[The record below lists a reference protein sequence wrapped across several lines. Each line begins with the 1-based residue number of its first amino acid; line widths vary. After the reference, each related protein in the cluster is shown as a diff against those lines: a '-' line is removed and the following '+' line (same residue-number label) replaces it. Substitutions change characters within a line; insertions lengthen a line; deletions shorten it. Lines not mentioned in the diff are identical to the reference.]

1 MPPKGKVKTKAA
13 PAQLADQAQAGSLT
27 PNAKF
32 LAEMEQLIDAIEAS
46 PHFGGLK
53 DMKPTGV
60 GEGGSAPAFDL
71 KECHKALETGGEYMR
86 CANLNWLDWK
96 YCTAP
101 GVPVLRASVASYA
114 DAQYS
119 TKNGKLETLH
129 IVVALDDVQANPLD
143 KKGALQA
150 VSPQEEVL
158 APYYALGT
166 AVKNKAIAKS
176 DADKWKLF
184 MSTAVFTF
192 KLLPGKEQK
201 EFETIQIR
209 QKTAHLHTLVAYTPV
224 QWVYNILQM
233 KKDRDGKT
241 TAIELAALFTKHEF
255 KAAKGQ
261 EDISVTFVENALYI
275 GTYGIVY
282 PDVTA
287 ALIEGAELYS
297 HRSMFDSV
305 SKIKGIITKCR
316 QDATN
321 TKWCFTFM
329 LDRVRAG
336 HQATSYF
343 SSNAALFGTKDS
355 SL

>member
-1 MPPKGKVKTKAA
+1 MPPKGKVKAKAA

-32 LAEMEQLIDAIEAS
+32 IAEMEHLIDGIEAS

-71 KECHKALETGGEYMR
+71 KECQKALETGGEYLC
-86 CANLNWLDWK
+86 CANLNWLDWR

-101 GVPVLRASVASYA
+101 GVPVLRSSVAAYA
-114 DAQYS
+114 HAQYG
-119 TKNGKLETLH
+119 TMWCKLETLH
-129 IVVALDDVQANPLD
+129 IVVALDDVKANPLEQ
-143 KKGALQA
+143 KGALQA

-166 AVKNKAIAKS
+166 AVKKKTIAKS

-184 MSTAVFTF
+184 MTTILVTF

-201 EFETIQIR
+201 EFETIRIR
-209 QKTAHLHTLVAYTPV
+209 QKTVHLYTLVAYTPV
-224 QWVYNILQM
+224 QWVYKILQM

-261 EDISVTFVENALYI
+261 EEISVTFVENALYI
-275 GTYGIVY
+275 GTHGIAY

-297 HRSMFDSV
+297 HSSMFDSV

-316 QDATN
+316 LDATK

-336 HQATSYF
+336 HQAASDF

>member
-1 MPPKGKVKTKAA
+1 MPPKGKVKAKAA
-13 PAQLADQAQAGSLT
+13 PAQLADQAQAGSLA

-32 LAEMEQLIDAIEAS
+32 MAEMEQLVDAVDAS
-46 PHFGGLK
+46 PHFVGLR

-71 KECHKALETGGEYMR
+71 KECQKALATGGEYL
-86 CANLNWLDWK
+86 CCVNFSWLDWK
-96 YCTAP
+96 YGTAP
-101 GVPVLRASVASYA
+101 GVPVLRSSVASYA
-114 DAQYS
+114 DAQYG
-119 TKNGKLETLH
+119 TKTSKLETLN
-129 IVVALDDVQANPLD
+129 IVVALDDVKANPLEQ
-143 KKGALQA
+143 KGALQA

-184 MSTAVFTF
+184 MTTTLVTF

-209 QKTAHLHTLVAYTPV
+209 QKTAHLHTLISYTPV

-275 GTYGIVY
+275 GTYGLVH

-297 HRSMFDSV
+297 HGSMFDSV

-316 QDATN
+316 LDAAKI
-321 TKWCFTFM
+321 KWCFTFM

-336 HQATSYF
+336 HQATSDL

>member
-1 MPPKGKVKTKAA
+1 MPPKGKVKAKAA
-13 PAQLADQAQAGSLT
+13 PAQLADQAQAGSLA
-27 PNAKF
+27 PNAKLF
-32 LAEMEQLIDAIEAS
+32 AEIEQLLDAIDAS

-53 DMKPTGV
+53 DMKPNGV
-60 GEGGSAPAFDL
+60 GEGGSAPAFNLD
-71 KECHKALETGGEYMR
+71 ECQKALGTGGEYVC

-101 GVPVLRASVASYA
+101 GVPVLRSSVASFA
-114 DAQYS
+114 DAQYG
-119 TKNGKLETLH
+119 TKNSKFETLQ
-129 IVVALDDVQANPLD
+129 IVVALDDVKANPLEN
-143 KKGALQA
+143 KGALQA

-158 APYYALGT
+158 AVYFALGT
-166 AVKNKAIAKS
+166 AVKNKTIAKS

-184 MSTAVFTF
+184 MATTLVTF

-209 QKTAHLHTLVAYTPV
+209 QKTAHLHTLISYTPV

-241 TAIELAALFTKHEF
+241 TAMELAALFTKHEF
-255 KAAKGQ
+255 TAAKGQ
-261 EDISVTFVENALYI
+261 EYISVTCVENALYI

-282 PDVTA
+282 PEVTA
-287 ALIEGAELYS
+287 ALIAGAELYS
-297 HRSMFDSV
+297 HNSMFDSV
-305 SKIKGIITKCR
+305 SKTKRVITKCR
-316 QDATN
+316 LDATN
-321 TKWCFTFM
+321 TKWCFTLM

-336 HQATSYF
+336 HQATSDL
-343 SSNAALFGTKDS
+343 SSNAALFGTRDS